1 MDAVGYREARRKF
14 FEDLRDSHDRT
25 IEYLMLLLHKT
36 MSGEETREI
45 CDRLCDLGK
54 ANQYCEDAI
63 KALEMMDKEENRN
76 GKTEE

>member
-1 MDAVGYREARRKF
+1 
-14 FEDLRDSHDRT
+14 
-25 IEYLMLLLHKT
+25 MLLLYKT

-45 CDRLCDLGK
+45 CDRLCDFGK
-54 ANQYCEDAI
+54 VSQYCQDAI